1 MILGLVVWRQTLK
14 KKKGCVLNVHQE
26 ELCGD
31 VREEVGKTALDRQ
44 RC

>member
-1 MILGLVVWRQTLK
+1 MILGLVLWRQTEE
-14 KKKGCVLNVHQE
+14 KKGCVLNVYQE

-31 VREEVGKTALDRQ
+31 ACEEVGKTALDRQ